1 MRTLFSK
8 IFLMHIIVALS
19 ASLII
24 IPMIFFLMGNYFIK
38 SQEADILEDAVR
50 VAELSG
56 KVVDIQ
62 GNEEAWNYYKMAI
75 EFASRESR
83 IIILNSDG
91 EVVASSKNVSGINMN
106 EIGKEFKDKIKIG
119 KAKIKLYGKGKLF
132 NEQTLVAAAP
142 IVKLSPYSGEKI
154 LVGST
159 LAVRGIPYLKN
170 IQQNILNIVIYA
182 QSAVWLIAFIISFVL
197 TKQITSP
204 VKKMKNA
211 AKSIASGNF
220 KEKIPI
226 TSNDEIGQLAQ
237 SFNSMTESL
246 RELEMM
252 RSSFI
257 SDVSHEL
264 RTPMTIISGFVEGVI
279 DGTIPKEEQEKY
291 LKIVL
296 SEAKRLSRLV
306 GELLEA
312 SKLEQGKIKLTKTN
326 IDMNR
331 MLTETIIAYENQIT
345 EKSLNI
351 NLLLEGNEC
360 IVWADTDSIKRVL
373 MNLIENAIKFTP
385 SNGKITLKTE
395 IEDKKVKTSVENTG
409 EGISEKDL
417 KHIWERFYKT
427 DKSRGE
433 DKKGAGLGLHIVK
446 TIISQHNGEIY
457 AESKEGEFTR
467 FTFVLDKGEDSKS
480 ERMIDYAK

>member
-19 ASLII
+19 ASIII

-38 SQEADILEDAVR
+38 SQQADILQDAVS

-56 KVVDIQ
+56 KVADIQ
-62 GNEEAWNYYKMAI
+62 GNDEAWNYYKMAI

-83 IIILNSDG
+83 IIILNNDG
-91 EVVASSKNVSGINMN
+91 EVVASSKNISGININ

-132 NEQTLVAAAP
+132 SEQTLVAAAP
-142 IVKLSPYSGEKI
+142 IVKLNPYSDEKI

-159 LAVRGIPYLKN
+159 IAARGIPYLKN

-182 QSAVWLIAFIISFVL
+182 QSIVWLIAFIISFVL

-237 SFNSMTESL
+237 SFNLMTESL
-246 RELEMM
+246 RELEAM

-296 SEAKRLSRLV
+296 DEAKRLSRLV

-312 SKLEQGKIKLTKTN
+312 SKLEQGKIKLMKTN
-326 IDMNR
+326 LDMNR
-331 MLTETIIAYENQIT
+331 MLTETIVAYENQIT
-345 EKSLNI
+345 EKNINI

-360 IVWADTDSIKRVL
+360 IAFADTDSIKRVL

-395 IEDKKVKTSVENTG
+395 IEDKNVKTSVENTG
-409 EGISEKDL
+409 EGIS
-417 KHIWERFYKT
+417 
-427 DKSRGE
+427 E

-467 FTFVLDKGEDSKS
+467 FTFILEKGDENTT
-480 ERMIDYAK
+480 ERLIDYSKQ